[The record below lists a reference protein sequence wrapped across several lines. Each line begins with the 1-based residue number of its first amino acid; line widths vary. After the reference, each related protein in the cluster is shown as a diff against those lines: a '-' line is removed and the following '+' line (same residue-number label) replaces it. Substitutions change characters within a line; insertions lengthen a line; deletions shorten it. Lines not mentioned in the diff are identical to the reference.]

1 MERNGITARASAMDR
16 FGHFLAV
23 RLIGIALFA
32 RPWRLAVMV
41 LCCLL
46 MPAAAPANPLTLDA
60 DEYGVSVAGHLAAF
74 YDEAGTMTLEG
85 AAAAAGQFRPIPGN
99 FNAGYSPKGAWW
111 LRLRILP
118 KAGGGGTW
126 YLAIN
131 APYTDIVDVYA
142 RDIGPDGA
150 ARMTHKRTGA
160 LLPLSSRDLLTHTLV
175 VRIELTDLREED
187 IFLRFSGA
195 RSLSAKPVLWRLP
208 AFVQHLTINVLL
220 AAVAVGA
227 AAITALGAL
236 LFGLWLRSS
245 AFAWYGA
252 YVGSTALV
260 FLSNTGFSAL
270 LLSPLSP
277 VVVLRLQGMVGCLS
291 VMTAAFVVRAIFCP
305 PGRLPVLRW
314 TLLALGSA
322 AGLCIALSAAGYY
335 GVLAPFLMAG
345 VLVIGLLVPFLAAAR
360 LMRGEPAAL
369 WYFVGF
375 TSYGIASLWFALVV
389 FGLAP
394 LNTFM
399 EWGYQTVGLLH
410 MAAIF
415 AGLASALRAGAR
427 ERRALQARLLRAS
440 QENEREL
447 ERAVAQRT
455 VALESEIEARRQ
467 AEAALQVALREQRN
481 FLVMVSHE
489 FRTPLA
495 TVRAAIAVIE
505 RGSQDMSERL
515 QREAG
520 KIVRSVARLT
530 SLIDT
535 FLAEEWINKV
545 AMRIERVPVDIA
557 ALAADVS
564 REQAVQTARTIHFE
578 GLPRAVIDGDPVL
591 LRTIIENLVG
601 NAIKHT
607 DDDIRVELSARDD
620 GVVLAVID
628 RGAGIAPEEY
638 EAIFER
644 YYRSASA
651 GSRPGAGI
659 GLYTV
664 KRVVDLHQG
673 LITVSSGQEGGSM
686 FEVWLP
692 GPGGRHVLSEP
703 SPSVLGA

>member
-1 MERNGITARASAMDR
+1 MAR
-16 FGHFLAV
+16 FGHLLVV
-23 RLIGIALFA
+23 RLIGTAPSA
-32 RPWRLAVMV
+32 WRWCLAGML

-46 MPAAAPANPLTLDA
+46 MPAGASADPLALDA
-60 DEYGVSVAGHLAAF
+60 DEYGVSVAGHLSVL
-74 YDEAGTMTLEG
+74 YDEAGTMTRDEAV
-85 AAAAAGQFRPIPGN
+85 AAADQFRPIPGN

-111 LRLRILP
+111 IRLRVLP

-131 APYTDIVDVYA
+131 APYTDLIDVHA
-142 RDIGPDGA
+142 RDIAPDGV
-150 ARMTHKRTGA
+150 ARMTHKQTGA
-160 LLPLSSRDLLTHTLV
+160 LLPISSRDLLTHTFV
-175 VRIELTDLREED
+175 VRVELTDLQEED

-220 AAVAVGA
+220 SAVALGA
-227 AAITALGAL
+227 AAITAVGAL
-236 LFGLWLRSS
+236 IFGLWLRNA

-277 VVVLRLQGMVGCLS
+277 MIVLRLQGMIGCLS
-291 VMTAAFVVRAIFCP
+291 IMTAAFVVRAIFCP
-305 PGRLPVLRW
+305 PGRLPAVRWVLSAFGVAA
-314 TLLALGSA
+314 ALS
-322 AGLCIALSAAGYY
+322 IPVSAAGYY
-335 GVLAPFLMAG
+335 GLLAPFLMAG
-345 VLVIGLLVPFLAAAR
+345 VLIMAVLVPFLAAAR

-375 TSYGIASLWFALVV
+375 ASYGIASLWFALVV
-389 FGLAP
+389 FGIAP
-394 LNTFM
+394 LTTFM

-415 AGLASALRAGAR
+415 VGLAAALRAGVR
-427 ERRALQARLLRAS
+427 ERRALQARLLSAS
-440 QENEREL
+440 QDNEREL
-447 ERAVAQRT
+447 ERSVAQRT
-455 VALESEIEARRQ
+455 VALENEIEARRQ

-520 KIVRSVARLT
+520 KIVRAVARLT

-545 AMRIERVPVDIA
+545 AMQIERVPVDVA

-564 REQAVQTARTIHFE
+564 REQAAQAARTIHFSGSPHAMIE
-578 GLPRAVIDGDPVL
+578 GDPVL
-591 LRTIIENLVG
+591 LRTVIENLVG

-607 DDDIRVELSARDD
+607 DGDIRVELSPRDG

-628 RGAGIAPEEY
+628 SGAGIAPEER

-644 YYRSASA
+644 YYRSVTA

-659 GLYTV
+659 GLHIV
-664 KRVVDLHQG
+664 KRVMDLHQG
-673 LITVSSGQEGGSM
+673 LITVSSSQEGGSM

-692 GPGGRHVLSEP
+692 GLGARQASSEP
-703 SPSVLGA
+703 SHSVSGA